1 MFKKILCIVMILA
14 FAAVFAACSKK
25 PETPAEF
32 DGAAAFDK
40 LLAEVKYAGELED
53 ASEYAEYMFGE
64 LPEGTEVKL
73 FTASGKLADCA
84 IMFKLAD
91 ETKMA
96 EARAALDEYL
106 SSRTREAEL
115 YSPEEAAKLNNAIII
130 ERGQY
135 LIACV
140 TDDTAAASAI
150 LK

>member
-32 DGAAAFDK
+32 DGAAAFEK

-64 LPEGTEVKL
+64 LPEG
-73 FTASGKLADCA
+73 TASGKLADCA